1 MKQYNF
7 LLTGGAGYI
16 GSHVA
21 NLLTDFNH
29 KVTIIDNLI
38 TGNLEL
44 IPKKANF
51 EKIDIA
57 DQNKVSKILK
67 KEKFDAVLHF
77 AGLIRVDESVLFPD
91 KYYDYNLYK
100 AKVFIETCIEN
111 KISKIIF
118 SSTASVY
125 GSNDKTSFSE
135 EDELKPINPYADS
148 KMKLEEFLITKLNQ
162 KKIKFLALRYF
173 NVAGADEKL
182 RTGLISQEATH
193 LIKIASEVV
202 VGKREKLIINGSD
215 YDTIDGTTIRDYIHV
230 SDLSDIHLMCALDL
244 IEKGKSGIYNC
255 GYGRGYSVKEVIS
268 TINKITSKK
277 LKVEIG
283 PRRKG
288 DSKCV
293 VANISKFTK
302 DFSWKPKFNDL
313 EYILKTSIMWEKK
326 LLTNKF
332 VNNEISKT

>member
-1 MKQYNF
+1 M
-7 LLTGGAGYI
+7 
-16 GSHVA
+16 
-21 NLLTDFNH
+21 
-29 KVTIIDNLI
+29 
-38 TGNLEL
+38 
-44 IPKKANF
+44 
-51 EKIDIA
+51 
-57 DQNKVSKILK
+57 
-67 KEKFDAVLHF
+67 
-77 AGLIRVDESVLFPD
+77 
-91 KYYDYNLYK
+91 
-100 AKVFIETCIEN
+100 
-111 KISKIIF
+111 
-118 SSTASVY
+118 
-125 GSNDKTSFSE
+125 
-135 EDELKPINPYADS
+135 
-148 KMKLEEFLITKLNQ
+148 
-162 KKIKFLALRYF
+162 
-173 NVAGADEKL
+173 
-182 RTGLISQEATH
+182 
-193 LIKIASEVV
+193 IKIASEVV